1 MFENGRWV
9 MRKVLVVTTMFLLAA
24 RGAVAAD
31 GYVERMSREHATDRP
46 VASPA
51 AQEAPAGKVSTA
63 EVVYGEV
70 EGAPMKGYLAVPE
83 GSKGAP
89 GVIVIHE
96 WWGLNDNIR
105 AMARRL
111 AGEGYQ
117 ALAVDLYEGEVTGD
131 RREASAL
138 MKTAMARAGR
148 LKENLR
154 QAYAYLGREGKAL
167 RVGVVGWCFG
177 GHWSLQTALILPG
190 GIDAAVIY
198 YGRLVTDPEE
208 LKVLDMPLLGIF
220 GAEDRGIPVEN
231 VRAFEKALG
240 DLGKDAEVHIYEG
253 AEHAFANPS
262 GTRYKED
269 AAADAWE
276 KTTGF
281 FRKHLGGTP

>member
-1 MFENGRWV
+1 
-9 MRKVLVVTTMFLLAA
+9 MRKVLIVTTMFFLAA

-31 GYVERMSREHATDRP
+31 GYVERMSREHASDRP

-51 AQEAPAGKVSTA
+51 AQEAPAGEVSAA

-70 EGAPMKGYLAVPE
+70 EGTPMKGYLAVPE
-83 GSKGAP
+83 GSKGAS

-131 RREASAL
+131 RQEASSL
-138 MKTAMARAGR
+138 MKTAMARSGR

-154 QAYAYLGREGKAL
+154 QAYAYLGNEGKAP
-167 RVGVVGWCFG
+167 RVGVIGWCFG
-177 GHWSLQTALILPG
+177 GHWSLQTALILSG
-190 GIDAAVIY
+190 EIDAAVIY

-220 GAEDRGIPVEN
+220 GAEDRGIPVEK
-231 VRAFEKALG
+231 VHAFEKALEG
-240 DLGKDAEVHIYEG
+240 LGKDAEVHIYEG

-262 GTRYKED
+262 GTRYNKD